1 VSPSD
6 LTTDLLF
13 WLFGAGA
20 VVSGY
25 LVFRTDSMV
34 RAAYW
39 LLASFAGT
47 GALLLLLHAEF
58 LGLVLILMMAG
69 EMTIMAVFMVMFM
82 MNPAGLNPMTMVH
95 QHKVAI
101 AAGVI
106 AFLGLGAVGLLG
118 EFPERPLP
126 ETTSVDSARIT
137 ADLGRELLGESMLPF
152 ETAGVA
158 LLATMIGAIAL
169 ASRKGRFGTADAGSA
184 APEPPEEERRRREHE
199 GSDDGGHHHHGH
211 GHDQS
216 HEHGHGQDHDH
227 GHGHEH
233 GGHG

>member
-1 VSPSD
+1 MSSGD
-6 LTTDLLF
+6 LMTDLLF

-82 MNPAGLNPMTMVH
+82 MNPAGLNPMNMVH

-101 AAGVI
+101 AAGVV
-106 AFLGLGAVGLLG
+106 AFVGLGAVGLFG
-118 EFPERPLP
+118 RFPERPLP
-126 ETTSVDSARIT
+126 DTTSVDSARVT

-169 ASRKGRFGTADAGSA
+169 ASRRGRFGAADVGSA

-199 GSDDGGHHHHGH
+199 GGDDGGHHHH
-211 GHDQS
+211 
-216 HEHGHGQDHDH
+216 H
-227 GHGHEH
+227 GHGHGH
-233 GGHG
+233 ADGGHG